1 MFDFVKARIVLTDK
15 DGDGRC
21 KKDATLMPLAQELS
35 MLIGAFSK
43 SCMEGG
49 LDLSAALDIAKQAVS
64 AAYNGGLEEEDDEQ
78 PEE

>member
-1 MFDFVKARIVLTDK
+1 MESLVKARIVLLDK

-21 KKDATLMPLAQELS
+21 RKDATSMPLAQELY
-35 MLIGAFSK
+35 MLLGAFSN

-49 LDLSAALDIAKQAVS
+49 LDLSAALDIAIKAVL
-64 AAYNGGLEEEDDEQ
+64 AAYGGAMEDEDDE